1 MRRRDFISVLSG
13 AAIAWPLTARAQ
25 RSNMPVI
32 GFLRNT
38 SADESADLVAAFNRG
53 LNEAGY
59 AANQNVSIEYRWSEH
74 RIDRLPALAAD
85 LIRRRCVVIVAAGNA
100 AAIAAKAATATIPIV
115 FSTGDDPIELGLVS
129 HFNQPDGNVTGIFF
143 YTGVLQSK
151 QLELLHEAVP
161 NAAMIAILVNP
172 TSPAAI
178 HQARDAQVAARAL
191 GQQIH
196 VLNASSEIDLGMAFA
211 NLAQL
216 RASALVVAGNA
227 LFTGQRDR
235 LVELAT
241 RHAVPAM
248 YYLREFVAVGGLMS
262 YGPSITDAYRQTGVY
277 AGRILKGAKPVD
289 LPVMMPTKFELVIN
303 LKVANALGLTIPEG
317 FLLRADELIE

>member
-1 MRRRDFISVLSG
+1 MRRRDFISALGG
-13 AAIAWPLTARAQ
+13 AAAWPLTAHAQ
-25 RSNMPVI
+25 QSKTPVI

-38 SADESADLVAAFNRG
+38 SADESVDLVAAFNRG

-59 AANQNVSIEYRWSEH
+59 VADQNVSIEYRWSEH

-85 LIRRRCVVIVAAGNA
+85 LIRRQCVVIVAAGNA

-129 HFNQPDGNVTGIFF
+129 HFNQPNGNVTGIFF

-161 NAAMIAILVNP
+161 NAAMIAVLVNP
-172 TSPAAI
+172 TSPAAA
-178 HQARDAQVAARAL
+178 HQARDAQEAARAL
-191 GQQIH
+191 GLQIH
-196 VLNASSEIDLGMAFA
+196 VLNASSEIDLSMAFA

-216 RASALVVAGNA
+216 RAGALVVAGNA

-235 LVELAT
+235 LAELAT
-241 RHAVPAM
+241 RYAVPTM
-248 YYLREFVAVGGLMS
+248 YYLREFVTVGGLMS

-277 AGRILKGAKPVD
+277 AARILKGAKAVD

-303 LKVANALGLTIPEG
+303 LTAAKALGVTIPEA
-317 FLLRADELIE
+317 FLLRADEVIE

>member
-1 MRRRDFISVLSG
+1 MKRRDFITLIGSV
-13 AAIAWPLTARAQ
+13 ATWPLTARAQ
-25 RSNMPVI
+25 QSKTPVI

-38 SADESADLVAAFNRG
+38 SADESVDLVAAFNRG

-59 AANQNVSIEYRWSEH
+59 VADQNVSIEYRWSEH
-74 RIDRLPALAAD
+74 RFDRLPALAAD
-85 LIRRRCVVIVAAGNA
+85 LSRRRCVVIVAAGNA
-100 AAIAAKAATATIPIV
+100 AASAAKAATVTIPIV

-129 HFNQPDGNVTGIFF
+129 HFNQPDGNITGIFF

-151 QLELLHEAVP
+151 QLEWLHEAVP
-161 NAAMIAILVNP
+161 NAAVIAVLVNP
-172 TSPAAI
+172 TSPAAV
-178 HQARDAQVAARAL
+178 HQVKDAQLAARAL

-216 RASALVVAGNA
+216 RAGALVVAGNA

-235 LVELAT
+235 LAELAA
-241 RHAVPAM
+241 RHAVPTM
-248 YYLREFVAVGGLMS
+248 YYLREFVTVGGLMS

-277 AGRILKGAKPVD
+277 AARILKGAKPVD

-303 LKVANALGLTIPEG
+303 LTAAKALGVTIPEAL
-317 FLLRADELIE
+317 LLRADEVIE

>member
-1 MRRRDFISVLSG
+1 MRRRDFITLLGSG
-13 AAIAWPLTARAQ
+13 AGAWPLAARAQ
-25 RSNMPVI
+25 QLAMPII

-38 SADESADLVAAFNRG
+38 SADESVDLVAAFNRG

-59 AANQNVSIEYRWSEH
+59 VADQNVRIEYRWSEH

-85 LIRRRCVVIVAAGNA
+85 LIRRRCNVIVGAGNA

-129 HFNQPDGNVTGIFF
+129 HFSRLDSNVTGIFF

-151 QLELLHEAVP
+151 QLELLHEGVP
-161 NAAMIAILVNP
+161 NAAIVAVLVNP
-172 TSPAAI
+172 TSPAAV

-211 NLAQL
+211 NLTPL
-216 RASALVVAGNA
+216 RAGALVVAGNA
-227 LFTGQRDR
+227 LFTGQRVACSGNNLR
-235 LVELAT
+235 SLNA
-241 RHAVPAM
+241 ASISSPAG
-248 YYLREFVAVGGLMS
+248 YEASAPHTSGLCH
-262 YGPSITDAYRQTGVY
+262 
-277 AGRILKGAKPVD
+277 
-289 LPVMMPTKFELVIN
+289 
-303 LKVANALGLTIPEG
+303 ALGRRWCDKVVGVASE
-317 FLLRADELIE
+317 

>member
-1 MRRRDFISVLSG
+1 MRRRDFITLIGS
-13 AAIAWPLTARAQ
+13 AATWPLTARAQ
-25 RSNMPVI
+25 RSKTPVI

-38 SADESADLVAAFNRG
+38 SADESVDLVAAFNRG

-59 AANQNVSIEYRWSEH
+59 VADQNVSIEYRWSEH
-74 RIDRLPALAAD
+74 RFDRLPALAAD
-85 LIRRRCVVIVAAGNA
+85 LIRRQCVVIVAAGNA
-100 AAIAAKAATATIPIV
+100 AASAAKAATVTIPIV

-129 HFNQPDGNVTGIFF
+129 HFNQPDGNITGIFF

-161 NAAMIAILVNP
+161 NAAVIAVLVNP
-172 TSPAAI
+172 TSPAAV
-178 HQARDAQVAARAL
+178 HQVKDAQIAARAL

-216 RASALVVAGNA
+216 RAGALVVAGNA

-235 LVELAT
+235 LAELAA
-241 RHAVPAM
+241 RHAVPTM
-248 YYLREFVAVGGLMS
+248 YYLREFVTVGGLMS

-277 AGRILKGAKPVD
+277 AARILKGAKPVD

-303 LKVANALGLTIPEG
+303 LTAAKALGVTIPEAL
-317 FLLRADELIE
+317 LLRADEVIE

>member
-1 MRRRDFISVLSG
+1 
-13 AAIAWPLTARAQ
+13 
-25 RSNMPVI
+25 
-32 GFLRNT
+32 
-38 SADESADLVAAFNRG
+38 
-53 LNEAGY
+53 
-59 AANQNVSIEYRWSEH
+59 
-74 RIDRLPALAAD
+74 
-85 LIRRRCVVIVAAGNA
+85 
-100 AAIAAKAATATIPIV
+100 
-115 FSTGDDPIELGLVS
+115 
-129 HFNQPDGNVTGIFF
+129 
-143 YTGVLQSK
+143 
-151 QLELLHEAVP
+151 
-161 NAAMIAILVNP
+161 MIAILVNP
-172 TSPAAI
+172 TSPAAV

-277 AGRILKGAKPVD
+277 AARILKGAKPVD

-303 LKVANALGLTIPEG
+303 LTAAKALGVTIPEAL
-317 FLLRADELIE
+317 LLRADEVIE